1 MKLDVCINNFH
12 AAFAILAVTIGT
24 VFFPVAGVVV
34 PLAGAAGW
42 VSVLLAFVV
51 ALPWVFM
58 AMGLVSRGPL
68 GDFGQ
73 EAVRAWLGPWLG
85 GLFLLYLSF
94 IWAWL
99 GGLLVGQSGMVTQA
113 IALPDT
119 PQMVLNAALLFLV
132 VLTDLRGFEV
142 FMRTLELLMLV
153 VMPIVAVYI
162 LIAARAVKIEN
173 LQPLFGEPPILIAHA
188 AYLALPWVDAGHSHR
203 VLSSWPR
210 GAPLSGVG
218 HLLVC

>member
-1 MKLDVCINNFH
+1 MKLDVRINHFH

-73 EAVRAWLGPWLG
+73 AVRAWLGP
-85 GLFLLYLSF
+85 
-94 IWAWL
+94 WL

-113 IALPDT
+113 VALPDT

-142 FMRTLELLMLV
+142 FIRTLELLMLV

-162 LIAARAVKIEN
+162 LIAARVVKIEN